1 MCSWEKMADFLLCAF
16 LHFQIQL
23 DHEHDGLAFGADT
36 ALEGFVCEHPATN
49 PPAVSSTAAS

>member
-1 MCSWEKMADFLLCAF
+1 MADFLLCAF

-23 DHEHDGLAFGADT
+23 DHEHDGLAVGADT

-49 PPAVSSTAAS
+49 PQAVSSTAAS